1 MGVSLVCPAP
11 ISQFSVPIR
20 HTCPELG
27 FDWVLKSLGFSFFFF
42 WMKNYFI
49 LNLNLQ
55 FVLNFLSYVGI

>member
-27 FDWVLKSLGFSFFFF
+27 FDWVLKSLGFSFFLDEKLFYF
-42 WMKNYFI
+42 KFKFTVCFKLFI
-49 LNLNLQ
+49 LCWDI
-55 FVLNFLSYVGI
+55 V